1 MLHIVKMIKK
11 CCPKD
16 IENVSFSPLF
26 LKFGISIH
34 VPNQLI
40 RVPVAHSKST
50 LYTFPIL
57 Y

>member
-26 LKFGISIH
+26 LKFGILIH
-34 VPNQLI
+34 TPNHLI
-40 RVPVAHSKST
+40 RVPVAHSKSIVG
-50 LYTFPIL
+50 TFPIL